1 MGAMKDSPN
10 PVECHPQP
18 RSTAFRKLSPQSGQQ
33 ALDILPAQ
41 LCARRLSIDGFE
53 DTLMP
58 ALHELMISHN
68 DIKVKIA
75 LGIAR
80 EAG

>member
-1 MGAMKDSPN
+1 MKDSPN

-18 RSTAFRKLSPQSGQQ
+18 RSTAFRKLSPQCDQQ

-41 LCARRLSIDGFE
+41 ICARRLSIDGFK

-58 ALHELMISHN
+58 ALHDKMISYY
-68 DIKVKIA
+68 DIAVKIA
-75 LGIAR
+75 LGIAG

>member
-1 MGAMKDSPN
+1 MKDSPDA
-10 PVECHPQP
+10 VECLSQP
-18 RSTAFRKLSPQSGQQ
+18 RSAAFGKLSSQCDQQ
-33 ALDILPAQ
+33 ALDILPGQ
-41 LCARRLSIDGFE
+41 IRARRLSIDSFE

-58 ALHELMISHN
+58 ALHEMMISLN
-68 DIKVKIA
+68 DIAVKIA